1 MLSAQTKHHAKT
13 FARLTTHHLSRGV
26 TQVSSLRSWQLEPF
40 QKLAF
45 EPQRPAI
52 LPRTA
57 GHIPPACTRW
67 FEIVNNASADSSDVD
82 TRLRLKRDYF
92 VPFESTF
99 VPLEIT
105 RTLSQDATDVKFEKI
120 GAPLKVLLN
129 SLGSVGGQAISI
141 YLAQHDIRD
150 LPTQLR
156 DDLPTPSLVRSA
168 GKGDVYSSSLWMGKA
183 PTYTP
188 LHRDPNPNLFMQ
200 IAETKSIRLFRPELG
215 DAIFDLANK
224 LLERQGQTSLRHS
237 AALRGN
243 EMMQGPE
250 RRLLHDLVWPD
261 AELSMAQQAVLI
273 SQHAHDATLQAGEA
287 LFIPKGWWHSVKG
300 TGNINASANW
310 WFR

>member
-1 MLSAQTKHHAKT
+1 MLSAQTKHKAKT
-13 FARLTTHHLSRGV
+13 FVRLTTHRISRGI

-52 LPRTA
+52 LPKTA

-67 FEIVNNASADSSDVD
+67 FEIVNNTSADSLDVGG
-82 TRLRLKRDYF
+82 RLRFRRDYF

-105 RTLSQDATDVKFEKI
+105 RTLSRDAADCKFEKI
-120 GAPLKVLLN
+120 EAPLKVLLN
-129 SLGSVGGQAISI
+129 SLSSIDSQAISI
-141 YLAQHDIRD
+141 YLAQHDLRD

-168 GKGDVYSSSLWMGKA
+168 GKGDLYSSSLWMGKA

-200 IAETKSIRLFRPELG
+200 IAGTKSIRSFRPELG

-224 LLERQGQTSLRHS
+224 LLERQDQISPNRS
-237 AALRGN
+237 VALRGN

-250 RRLLHDLVWPD
+250 RRLLHDLVWPNTD
-261 AELSMAQQAVLI
+261 MSSTQQAVSILR
-273 SQHAHDATLQAGEA
+273 HAHDATLQAGEA

-300 TGNINASANW
+300 AGNINASANW